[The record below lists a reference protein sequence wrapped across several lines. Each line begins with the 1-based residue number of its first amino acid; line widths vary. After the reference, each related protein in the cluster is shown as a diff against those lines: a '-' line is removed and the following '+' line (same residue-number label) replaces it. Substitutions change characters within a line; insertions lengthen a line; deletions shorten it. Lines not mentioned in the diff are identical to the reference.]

1 MDSKNAAALLDDGDS
16 QFHNLFKKNTITA
29 NTQGEKHMARR
40 EVTQIFDDL
49 DNQPLDEA
57 DVRVIRFAVNGTDYV
72 LDVSEKN
79 ANRFYEIIGPY
90 VEAARKV
97 PSIRTHKGATIAAYD
112 PKQVR
117 EWAIRNGYTVARRG
131 KLSQEI
137 IDAYLAVNS

>member
-1 MDSKNAAALLDDGDS
+1 
-16 QFHNLFKKNTITA
+16 
-29 NTQGEKHMARR
+29 MARR

-49 DNQPLDEA
+49 DNKPLDEA
-57 DVRVIRFAVNGTDYV
+57 EVRVIRFAVNGTDYV

-79 ANRFYEIIGPY
+79 ANRFYEVIGPY

-97 PSIRTHKGATIAAYD
+97 PSIRTHKGGAVAAYD

-117 EWAIRNGYTVARRG
+117 EWATRNGYAVARRG
-131 KLSQEI
+131 KISQEI